1 VISARGISARAI
13 GRISTAALGPRPAV
27 VSLRHHAEETAAAL
41 PPLLVAAER
50 IAATVAQG
58 VHGRR
63 RVGQGETFWQF
74 RQYEPGDAA
83 QRIDWR
89 ESAKS
94 QRLYVRETEWEAAQS
109 VWLWRDASPSMD
121 YSSASY
127 IPGAEWPTKRERAE
141 LILVALASLLVRGGE
156 RLSLLGSGIAPMSG
170 RIALSRLVGLIE
182 HDGPHATAARGG
194 LPTVETLP
202 RAAQLVLIGDFLA
215 DIEATN
221 KAIAGFAASG
231 IGGHLLQVVDPAEED
246 LPFDGRVRFE
256 AVEERGDLVIGR
268 VENIREAYVGRFR
281 QHREGLQAIARAV
294 GWTFSSH
301 RTDRPPHL
309 ALLALHAA
317 LAPDRR
323 RG

>member
-1 VISARGISARAI
+1 MISARGISARAI

-141 LILVALASLLVRGGE
+141 LISKLTADDVTKVEVDASRF
-156 RLSLLGSGIAPMSG
+156 RARIAP
-170 RIALSRLVGLIE
+170 
-182 HDGPHATAARGG
+182 
-194 LPTVETLP
+194 P
-202 RAAQLVLIGDFLA
+202 RNPN
-215 DIEATN
+215 T
-221 KAIAGFAASG
+221 
-231 IGGHLLQVVDPAEED
+231 
-246 LPFDGRVRFE
+246 
-256 AVEERGDLVIGR
+256 
-268 VENIREAYVGRFR
+268 IR
-281 QHREGLQAIARAV
+281 
-294 GWTFSSH
+294 
-301 RTDRPPHL
+301 
-309 ALLALHAA
+309 
-317 LAPDRR
+317 
-323 RG
+323 

>member
-1 VISARGISARAI
+1 VIAARAI
-13 GRISTAALGPRPAV
+13 GRLSESLAGSRPPPLP
-27 VSLRHHAEETAAAL
+27 LRHRAEETAAAL

-74 RQYEPGDAA
+74 RQYQPGDAA

-127 IPGAEWPTKRERAE
+127 LPGAEWPTKRDRAE

-156 RLSLLGSGIAPMSG
+156 RLTLLGSGIAPMSG

-182 HDGPHATAARGG
+182 HDGPHAASAKQGM
-194 LPTVETLP
+194 PAIEALP
-202 RAAQLVLIGDFLA
+202 RAAQFVLIGDFLSPL
-215 DIEATN
+215 ETTN
-221 KAIAGFAASG
+221 RIVAGFAGAG
-231 IGGHLLQVVDPAEED
+231 LGGHLLQIVDPAEED

-256 AVEERGDLVIGR
+256 GVEERDDIVISR
-268 VENIREAYVGRFR
+268 VENVRDAYAGRFR
-281 QHREGLQAIARAV
+281 EHREGLQAIAGAV
-294 GWTFSSH
+294 SWTFSTH

-323 RG
+323 RGG